1 MTLLVIILNGVFF
14 LAMGIFALA
23 RPAEGVLSELVL
35 PHRGG
40 GGGGRVALGC
50 AGLTGLHR
58 IRAAKP
64 PASRAG

>member
-40 GGGGRVALGC
+40 GGGGRV
-50 AGLTGLHR
+50 GLHR